1 MRFIPGRGGAAAT
14 LALALGAACSSG
26 TTAGGPANH
35 RDAAA
40 AQADTH
46 AAHAGDTAAQAA
58 ATHAAHAGDATA
70 QAADTHAAHAGDTA
84 AQAAPTHAA
93 HAGDAAASHA
103 HDAAMHAAHMADPA
117 HAARHA
123 AMHGQQQHGA
133 HAIPATAG
141 PGYTVADVQFMQHM
155 IGHHAQAVTMT
166 DMVPTHGAGPAMR
179 QLAEKIDI
187 SQQDEIGFM
196 KQWLRERGQVVPE
209 PEAMH
214 GMDMPGMLS
223 DEEMARLDGAR
234 GAEFERLFLEF
245 MIRHHEGAL
254 LMVEELFAA
263 PGAGQEPDLFRFATD
278 VDADQRDEIYVM
290 QGMLNT
296 LTNTGGN

>member
-1 MRFIPGRGGAAAT
+1 MKFIPGRGGAAAT
-14 LALALGAACSSG
+14 LALAFGAACSSG

-40 AQADTH
+40 AQA
-46 AAHAGDTAAQAA
+46 
-58 ATHAAHAGDATA
+58 
-70 QAADTHAAHAGDTA
+70 AD
-84 AQAAPTHAA
+84 THAA

-296 LTNTGGN
+296 LNNTGGN